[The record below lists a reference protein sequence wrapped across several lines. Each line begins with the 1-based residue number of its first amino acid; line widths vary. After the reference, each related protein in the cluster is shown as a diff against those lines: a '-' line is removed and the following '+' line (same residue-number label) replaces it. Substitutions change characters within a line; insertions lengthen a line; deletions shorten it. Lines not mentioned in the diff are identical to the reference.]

1 MEELDNSIRL
11 KVTGRCNRNCSFC
24 HQEGDMH
31 LINDLHYSNK
41 LANLVNRLNFESK
54 FKVIAIT
61 GGEPLLLDDLPDL
74 MSNLYNKTNLK
85 SFSLTTN
92 GTVPQKISY
101 WKCLIR
107 YGVKKVNI
115 SIYDI
120 LDDEYL
126 YPTSIH
132 SIFETQVNNIE
143 MLNELKIIPTINV
156 VVYKDKRKLIDVLN
170 VLFNLDVKIKIALLP
185 DLTNDK
191 TFKNSNDVIREI
203 LTFYCFNKIN
213 VHFRKG
219 TSNIVNEY
227 KTDDNKILQ
236 VKTTKLNG
244 HPKHLRSICDDCDIK
259 YRCQEGFYGLRVE
272 NVNEEL
278 MIRLCLYKSDSKVL
292 LKPDDFFKS
301 LVYQEIKNNCLQ

>member
-11 KVTGRCNRNCSFC
+11 KVTGKCNRNCSFC
-24 HQEGDMH
+24 HQEGNMH
-31 LINDLHYSNK
+31 LINDLYYSDE

-54 FKVIAIT
+54 FNVIAIT
-61 GGEPLLLDDLPDL
+61 GGEPLLFDGLLDL

-92 GTVPQKISY
+92 GTVSQKISY

-107 YGVKKVNI
+107 YGLKKVNV

-120 LDDEYL
+120 LNSEYL
-126 YPTSIH
+126 YPTSTY
-132 SIFETQVNNIE
+132 SIFEMQVNNLK

-156 VVYKDKRKLIDVLN
+156 VVFKDKKKLIDILN
-170 VLFNLDVKIKIALLP
+170 VLFNLDLKFKIALLP

-191 TFKNSNDVIREI
+191 TFNNSVNVIRET
-203 LTFYCFNKIN
+203 LTFFGFNKNN
-213 VHFRKG
+213 VRFRKG
-219 TSNIVNEY
+219 TSNIVSEY
-227 KTDDNKILQ
+227 KTNNNKILQ

-244 HPKHLRSICDDCDIK
+244 NPKHLHSICDNCDIK

-272 NVNEEL
+272 NVNQEL
-278 MIRLCLYKSDSKVL
+278 MIRLCLYKSNSEVL
-292 LKPDDFFKS
+292 LKADDFFKS
-301 LVYQEIKNNCLQ
+301 IVYQEIKNNCIH